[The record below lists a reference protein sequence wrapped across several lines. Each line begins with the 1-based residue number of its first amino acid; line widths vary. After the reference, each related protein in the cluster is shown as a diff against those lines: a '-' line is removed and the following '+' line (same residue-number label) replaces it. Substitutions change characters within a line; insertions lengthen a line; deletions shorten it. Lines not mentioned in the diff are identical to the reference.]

1 MRKEIFSYFYHSN
14 CLGGGIGRRAGF
26 KTQYLTMCGFDS
38 RPRYKAFLYW
48 KAFLIMTYF
57 VYAISSLSR
66 PYIYVGLTFNVID
79 RFQTHQKRLNA
90 TTKPYAPFLLIY
102 TEECLDRK
110 EARRREKY
118 WKGGSG
124 KRKLKLLKSKF
135 M

>member
-1 MRKEIFSYFYHSN
+1 MVDALDSKPSILRCAGSIPALGTIKTLYFK
-14 CLGGGIGRRAGF
+14 RV
-26 KTQYLTMCGFDS
+26 
-38 RPRYKAFLYW
+38 
-48 KAFLIMTYF
+48 FLIITYF

-66 PYIYVGLTFNVID
+66 PYIYIGPTFNVID

>member
-1 MRKEIFSYFYHSN
+1 MVRPACLPRMQSSFHS
-14 CLGGGIGRRAGF
+14 GI
-26 KTQYLTMCGFDS
+26 TQPLY
-38 RPRYKAFLYW
+38 YKRV
-48 KAFLIMTYF
+48 FLIMTYF

-79 RFQTHQKRLNA
+79 RSQTHQKRLNKSK
-90 TTKPYAPFLLIY
+90 KPYTPFLLIY
-102 TEECLDRK
+102 TEECVDRK